1 MNVFLCSFFLQSL
14 FSAALNREENR
25 ARSDLGAVLSG
36 HDRGHQRGKAIPR
49 PSKPP
54 HVFFILV
61 DDLGYGDVAF
71 NLPDESAE
79 FHAEVQTPN
88 MDWLVDQGIH
98 LRRHYVHS
106 SCQQTRT
113 SAQSG
118 RLPVHVQMQNNP
130 PFDPH
135 AGMPRNMTGIA
146 ERLLEAGYKTHYVG
160 KWDVGMATHKHTPKG
175 RGYQTSLGY
184 FNHDNDRWTQKCVHR
199 CGCEDHADN
208 PEVTDFWEDDG
219 PAADKN
225 GTDFQEFI
233 FLNRM
238 EKIIENHDPNDPLF
252 LFYAPHVAH
261 CPLQV
266 PEQYLNRFS
275 FITQDQGRDCANAD
289 GDVPNVLMKERQ
301 PPGFKFHCRRQ
312 YRATVNLLD
321 DIIGH
326 VAQKLIEHDLW
337 DNLLLVFTSDNGGPP
352 GHGATNHPLRGG
364 KGSYFEGGVRAAAFV
379 SGGVVEARKG
389 TKEDGVM
396 HIADWYTTLIKMA
409 GLNVTDR
416 LGAQHKLPPVDGIDM
431 WPLLSGGVQESPRK
445 ELPMSKDAI
454 IEGKY
459 KLLRN
464 TQSMSL
470 WQGPL
475 SPNDTVSHKEI
486 TANSL
491 DCGHQGCLFN
501 VLEDPGEHNNL
512 IELQPERAQAMS
524 TRLDDL
530 STKFF
535 VNTDVNT
542 YACPPGVEAKQC
554 ACWMAVNYYG
564 GFMGPYQI

>member
-1 MNVFLCSFFLQSL
+1 MRLCVCFLFLQYVL
-14 FSAALNREENR
+14 PAALNLGEQHGAKLESPSP
-25 ARSDLGAVLSG
+25 RSGSNPKKEG
-36 HDRGHQRGKAIPR
+36 IPR
-49 PSKPP
+49 PDRPP
-54 HVFFILV
+54 HVFFILA

-71 NLPDESAE
+71 NLPDESSE

-106 SCQQTRT
+106 SCQQTRV

-118 RLPVHVQMQNNP
+118 RLPVHVQLQNNP

-184 FNHDNDRWTQKCVHR
+184 FNHDNDRWTQKCLHR
-199 CGCEDHADN
+199 CGCDEHGEDA
-208 PEVTDFWEDDG
+208 PEITDFWEDDG

-225 GTDFQEFI
+225 GTDYQEFI

-238 EKIIENHDPNDPLF
+238 EEIIENHDPKDPLF

-275 FITQDQGRDCANAD
+275 FITQDQGRDCANAEV
-289 GDVPNVLMKERQ
+289 DVPNVLMKERQ
-301 PPGFKFHCRRQ
+301 PDDFKFHCRRQ

-326 VAQKLIEHDLW
+326 VAQKLIAQDLW

-364 KGSYFEGGVRAAAFV
+364 KGSFFEGGVRAAAFV
-379 SGGVVEARKG
+379 SGGLVEARKG
-389 TKEDGVM
+389 TKEDGVI
-396 HIADWYTTLIKMA
+396 HIADWYTTLTSLA
-409 GLNVTDR
+409 GLDKTDVAAAKH
-416 LGAQHKLPPVDGIDM
+416 GLPPVDSVDM
-431 WPLLSGGVQESPRK
+431 WPLLSGQVKASPRH
-445 ELPMSKDAI
+445 ELPMSKDALI
-454 IEGKY
+454 SGPW

-464 TQSMSL
+464 AQSL
-470 WQGPL
+470 AIWQGPL
-475 SPNDTVSHKEI
+475 SPNETVSHHDI
-486 TANSL
+486 INNNM
-491 DCGHQGCLFN
+491 DCGLPGCLYN
-501 VLEDPGEHNNL
+501 VDEDPGEHTDLYAHNTARA
-512 IELQPERAQAMS
+512 ERMS
-524 TRLDDL
+524 NRLDVL
-530 STKFF
+530 SKNFF
-535 VNTDVNT
+535 VNTEENT
-542 YACPPGVEAKQC
+542 YACPPGVEPKQC

-564 GFMGPYQI
+564 GFMGPYQV